1 MLAGS
6 LLLLRLLGLP
16 WATAAVRRS
25 DFPASFLFGTATSS
39 YQVIPPHHRP
49 LDLSFAL
56 LPSSLA
62 RPMQIVVSSVIRMRR
77 KGVFISSKKIFTP
90 STYA

>member
-1 MLAGS
+1 MAGGAKARRLLLAGA

-39 YQVIPPHHRP
+39 YQVIPSHHRP

-56 LPSSLA
+56 LPPSLA
-62 RPMQIVVSSVIRMRR
+62 RPMQIDAGAC
-77 KGVFISSKKIFTP
+77 GVFSYSDEK
-90 STYA
+90 